1 MNKLINEKSNIQ
13 ILLVEDESLTQ
24 ELLLKLLKRKYN
36 KVVVAQNGV
45 DALKIYK
52 NYFLNNENFDIII
65 SDINMPMMDGTE
77 LLQNIRQMDEFIPFI
92 FLTGQTDLNNILQ
105 LIELDIND
113 YILKPLDIKRL
124 FGSIDNIIN
133 KKFRQDYIKKLSNY
147 VHLNNNLYWD
157 RDNKII
163 YQNNKS
169 IKLTKK
175 EILLLDLLFD
185 NVNTLIKTEDIIY
198 LLWEDSLDD
207 ESSNSNL
214 KNLISRIRIKIN
226 TLNIENLY
234 GMGYQLRV

>member
-36 KVVVAQNGV
+36 KVVLAQNGV

-157 RDNKII
+157 RDNKTI

>member
-157 RDNKII
+157 RDNKTI